1 MARLVRSAQRTL
13 VSSACLYK
21 TQQFQGLRS
30 HNSSPFIPSPR
41 VVSSTS
47 NYPFQLRRYATS
59 RDLDRN
65 HDFITE
71 SPPEDDILRI
81 LNSRISH
88 QSHPY
93 SYRSRILCKETF
105 ESFTVEYRP
114 RERLVVLNKKLEDSG
129 HIMKT
134 EASLVSDGFLS
145 PGEFKFVDGQIY
157 DFDMIVYISE
167 EEGSSD
173 VLKFVCSVWAM
184 RPYTLKIHR
193 VYVLSRD
200 NILVSPYKGPRIR
213 DVSLDLETT
222 LKEFLKA
229 RQINDK
235 LYSFLNQTLM
245 EKENIRRENWF
256 RTLHSCLAKKH

>member
-1 MARLVRSAQRTL
+1 MARLIRSLQRTL
-13 VSSACLYK
+13 FSSSANSFHR
-21 TQQFQGLRS
+21 THFHGVRI
-30 HNSSPFIPSPR
+30 HNSSPYIQSPVR
-41 VVSSTS
+41 VSTS
-47 NYPFQLRRYATS
+47 LLHSRPYATEKV
-59 RDLDRN
+59 N
-65 HDFITE
+65 TE
-71 SPPEDDILRI
+71 TPHH
-81 LNSRISH
+81 ISH
-88 QSHPY
+88 HQSCLEKP
-93 SYRSRILCKETF
+93 CKETF